1 MQKQL
6 KLTKYL
12 DGVDELVNV
21 RKTTE
26 LPEEVEKMEFQLIPN
41 RRKAITW
48 KKSSKNSKNLLSGW
62 IKSVSE
68 SVNFFSPQ
76 TPVIFAGDFGT
87 REMLLL
93 LTATRPQGERIDFI
107 SKNCSSEM
115 PIFLVTERIFR
126 RAGYS
131 NSRAYSCLVNN
142 IVSKDIVR
150 FFLKKQT
157 NKRTNL

>member
-1 MQKQL
+1 M
-6 KLTKYL
+6 
-12 DGVDELVNV
+12 
-21 RKTTE
+21 
-26 LPEEVEKMEFQLIPN
+26 
-41 RRKAITW
+41 
-48 KKSSKNSKNLLSGW
+48 LSGW

-115 PIFLVTERIFR
+115 PIFLVTERI
-126 RAGYS
+126 
-131 NSRAYSCLVNN
+131 VNFDAPAIPTPEP
-142 IVSKDIVR
+142 IVALLTISSAKI
-150 FFLKKQT
+150 
-157 NKRTNL
+157 